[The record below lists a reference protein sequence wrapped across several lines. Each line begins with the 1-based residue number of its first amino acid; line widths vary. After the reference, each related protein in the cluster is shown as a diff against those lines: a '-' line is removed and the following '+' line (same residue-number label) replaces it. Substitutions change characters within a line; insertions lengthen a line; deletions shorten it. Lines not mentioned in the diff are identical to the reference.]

1 MIRYLS
7 VEQVVSLHQRVVGH
21 LTDVGVRDFRALE
34 NAVEPAGGDVRDRGS
49 LPDARCEGGRAA
61 PRADHDRSFTDAA
74 RETALLAAECF
85 LVANGATLHAT
96 DRDLERLGAAVA
108 SGEMSVDA
116 LAIWIRQ
123 RTGRCADCGLGIM
136 RP

>member
-7 VEQVVSLHQRVVGH
+7 VEQVVSLHQRVIGH
-21 LTDVGVRDFRALE
+21 LTDVGVLDYRALE
-34 NAVEPAGGDVRDRGS
+34 HAVTRPTVTFETEDLYPT
-49 LPDARCEGGRAA
+49 LDAKAA
-61 PRADHDRSFTDAA
+61 ALLYALATASPFADAA

-96 DRDLERLGAAVA
+96 DRDLDRVGAAVA

-123 RTGRCADCGLGIM
+123 RTGIVRT
-136 RP
+136 